1 LFEALKK
8 LEHGKEGEN
17 SNNASDSKALI
28 FLSVVHFM
36 NKVSDLQSVK
46 SPLLKITDK

>member
-1 LFEALKK
+1 V
-8 LEHGKEGEN
+8 GEN
-17 SNNASDSKALI
+17 SNNVSDSKEFV

-46 SPLLKITDK
+46 SPLLKISDK